1 MRLPEGVETVKQ
13 NFQLTCGVITILILS
28 VLVYLI
34 ATNYQT
40 IDDSTRYLLQ
50 TYSLF
55 FFMGASFAVGIAF
68 VIFILKYTI
77 SMFRYLFEK
86 L

>member
-1 MRLPEGVETVKQ
+1 MKQ
-13 NFQLTCGVITILILS
+13 NFQLTCGVITIVLLS
-28 VLVYLI
+28 VTVYLI
-34 ATNYQT
+34 ATNYQI

-68 VIFILKYTI
+68 IIFILKYTI
-77 SMFRYLFEK
+77 SMFKYLFKE
-86 L
+86 